1 MYLFVFLVAM
11 LQQGKA
17 DATARKGR
25 CYSKERPM
33 LQQGSADATRGVFL
47 SYLISSQSSV
57 LKGPTGKPETVLRLH
72 SGLSAQA

>member
-1 MYLFVFLVAM
+1 MYLFVFLVVM
-11 LQQGKA
+11 LHVGKA

-25 CYSKERPM
+25 RYSKEVPM
-33 LQQGSADATRGVFL
+33 LHVAFFL

>member
-1 MYLFVFLVAM
+1 MNNVFICFSRC
-11 LQQGKA
+11 
-17 DATARKGR
+17 DATRGKGR
-25 CYSKERPM
+25 RYSKEVPM
-33 LQQGSADATRGVFL
+33 LQQGSADATRGIFP